1 MILQIADRLPVVT
14 ELILHSHRNHVLRD
28 DPSISPSD
36 NGCVVPERRVEY
48 DELRSAISEF
58 LQPDDGERVAFSR
71 ISLYLVEL
79 E

>member
-1 MILQIADRLPVVT
+1 MILQIVDRLPVVT
-14 ELILHSHRNHVLRD
+14 ELIIHSHRNHVLGD
-28 DPSISPSD
+28 EPSISPSD
-36 NGCVVPERRVEY
+36 NRCIVSERRVEY

-58 LQPDDGERVAFSR
+58 LQADDGERVAFSR